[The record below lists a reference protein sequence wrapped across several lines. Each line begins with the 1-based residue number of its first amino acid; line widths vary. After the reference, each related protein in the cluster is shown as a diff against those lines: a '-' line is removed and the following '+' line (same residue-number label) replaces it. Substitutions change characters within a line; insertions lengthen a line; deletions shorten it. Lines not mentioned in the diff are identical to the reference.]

1 MRDLTVGSVPG
12 HIVGM
17 ATPIAIGMLFQTLY
31 YLVDLY
37 FVATLGPAAIAG
49 VSAAGNIQFLIMAA
63 TQILGVG
70 AMALIAQAAGRKDRA
85 DVADIYQ
92 QCLLLSVICGL
103 GTIGLGYAAAAG
115 YMDTLS
121 PDPASQS
128 AGLAYLNWVIPGLAL
143 QFVLATLGSSLRGV
157 GIAKPVMVAQ
167 VASLTLNAIL
177 SPILIIGWP
186 WGEAA
191 AMGAAGAGLATTL
204 SLLFG
209 TGWMMV
215 YLRHHGDA
223 LTIAGFRW
231 RPRLPVWRRIF
242 KIGLPPGGEMG
253 LMFVY
258 LGAMYYVCAQFG
270 ATEQAGFGV
279 GVRVMQAIFL
289 PAMAIAF
296 AVAPVAGQNMGA
308 QKMDRVRGSFFHAA
322 AMSCGVMAVLT
333 LLCQIRPEWM
343 IAFFADTPEVIAVG
357 SDYLRIISFNFVASG
372 LIFTCNGMFQA
383 LGNTMWSLV
392 SSGSRMLTFIVPIA
406 LLLPFTDRPLS
417 DLWVLSV
424 ISVGLQA
431 VLSLLLL
438 WRVFPARSHLA
449 GEA

>member
-1 MRDLTVGSVPG
+1 MKDLTTGPIPG
-12 HIVGM
+12 HIIGM

-49 VSAAGNIQFLIMAA
+49 VSAAGNVQFLIMAV

-70 AMALIAQAAGRKDRA
+70 AMALISQAAGRKDRA

-103 GTIGLGYAAAAG
+103 VTIGIGYAAATL
-115 YMDTLS
+115 YMEALS
-121 PDPASQS
+121 PDAATRL
-128 AGLAYLNWVIPGLAL
+128 AGMAYLHWVIPGLAL

-167 VASLTLNAIL
+167 MASLTLNAFL
-177 SPILIIGWP
+177 SPMLITGWP
-186 WGEAA
+186 FGGHT
-191 AMGAAGAGLATTL
+191 AMGAGGAGLATTL
-204 SLLFG
+204 SLAFG
-209 TGWMMV
+209 TVWMMI

-223 LTIAGFRW
+223 LTISGFRW
-231 RPRLPVWRRIF
+231 GARLPVWKRIF
-242 KIGLPPGGEMG
+242 RIGLPPGGEMG

-308 QKMDRVRGSFFHAA
+308 GKMDRVRASFFHAA
-322 AMSCGVMAVLT
+322 GMSCGVMVILT
-333 LLCQIRPEWM
+333 LLCQIRPQWM
-343 IAFFADTPEVIAVG
+343 ISFFADTPEVIGVG
-357 SDYLRIISFNFVASG
+357 SDFLRIISFNFVASG

-406 LLLPFTDRPLS
+406 ILLPFTDRPLS

-438 WRVFPARSHLA
+438 WRVFPARA
-449 GEA
+449 I